1 MRIPDSR
8 NINIPWGNPYE
19 RSTIK
24 LGRMSPPFFLRKVP
38 STLSSPIIKSDKG
51 CKKMVF
57 GRNLEETI
65 RRIIVFSV
73 WRFPAS
79 LTSNVHFSV
88 ARCENRQR
96 RTFAKMG

>member
-1 MRIPDSR
+1 
-8 NINIPWGNPYE
+8 
-19 RSTIK
+19 
-24 LGRMSPPFFLRKVP
+24 
-38 STLSSPIIKSDKG
+38 
-51 CKKMVF
+51 MVF

-79 LTSNVHFSV
+79 LTSDVHFSV